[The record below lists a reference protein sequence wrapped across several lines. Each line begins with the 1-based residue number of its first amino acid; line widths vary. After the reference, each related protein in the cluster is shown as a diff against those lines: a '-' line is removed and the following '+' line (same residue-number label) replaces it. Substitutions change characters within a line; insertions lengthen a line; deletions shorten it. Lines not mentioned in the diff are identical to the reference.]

1 MTRTHQW
8 KLAWTQDSD
17 GEEAFGEGYGKAF
30 ELAVQAVYRRT
41 GAKGGWNGERVAT
54 GAHRHTSTTA
64 RVKGERIVLELYSG
78 PRPDAEKEEKGK
90 RKVAK

>member
-1 MTRTHQW
+1 MARKRSEKGTEKRLNSQCRQCT
-8 KLAWTQDSD
+8 
-17 GEEAFGEGYGKAF
+17 GEQEPK
-30 ELAVQAVYRRT
+30 V
-41 GAKGGWNGERVAT
+41 GGMEERVAT

-78 PRPDAEKEEKGK
+78 PRLDAEKEEKGK